1 MNGSDEHT
9 VGVSSPRLKSPL
21 YCAGAMQGKENCSSP
36 GTNRRQPGGCRQSR
50 WLCWALQFVGW
61 NTACRDIF
69 PPFSLTSLLTLCL
82 FSFSFKIAL
91 EKGGGKKKPHKNETF
106 REQMAGRWGRA
117 SENRKI
123 KSGVTFIEMLCVV
136 CGFHEWQWSGNKLV
150 DKPAGTRDDPWPWPW
165 DLLPLLVLEMDGI
178 FCF

>member
-1 MNGSDEHT
+1 MSKQNITNRRCIFRYFFVGPCGVNGSDEHT

-21 YCAGAMQGKENCSSP
+21 YCAGAMQGKENGSSP

-91 EKGGGKKKPHKNETF
+91 EKGGGKKNLTKMKH
-106 REQMAGRWGRA
+106 
-117 SENRKI
+117 
-123 KSGVTFIEMLCVV
+123 L
-136 CGFHEWQWSGNKLV
+136 GNKWLEDEDV
-150 DKPAGTRDDPWPWPW
+150 
-165 DLLPLLVLEMDGI
+165 LLRTGRSNPVLLL
-178 FCF
+178 